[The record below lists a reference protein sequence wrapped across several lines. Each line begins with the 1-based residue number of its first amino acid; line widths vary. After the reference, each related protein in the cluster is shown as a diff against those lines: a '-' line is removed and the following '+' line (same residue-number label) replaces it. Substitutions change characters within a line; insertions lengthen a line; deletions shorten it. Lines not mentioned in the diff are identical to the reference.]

1 MKAGF
6 SVCGAGGA
14 LLFSVGVVPPFS
26 VLAVFSVC
34 EAEPDVAELVFIP
47 FVLPLPQPAVIIT
60 LHIAAADKAS
70 AMALFITGVPFK
82 NIDGKFP
89 CTKSFAEALFL
100 YVWEFFKLFQKALK
114 KRFF

>member
-1 MKAGF
+1 MG
-6 SVCGAGGA
+6 
-14 LLFSVGVVPPFS
+14 
-26 VLAVFSVC
+26 VFSVC
-34 EAEPDVAELVFIP
+34 ETEPEGVELL
-47 FVLPLPQPAVIIT
+47 FVPPGLVLPQPAVIIT

-70 AMALFITGVPFK
+70 AMVLFITGVPFK
-82 NIDGKFP
+82 NIDGKIP